1 LTREA
6 EVAGGG
12 KQQSRVLL
20 CGYYGEHNLGDDA
33 LLQVLLSQLP
43 ASLEPLVTA
52 HDQAQVR
59 ERFGVATTDR
69 RTLSGVLCS
78 LGRCQALV
86 LGGGSLLQ
94 DSTSFRS
101 LVYYA
106 VLILAARLQGKPVG
120 LWGQGLGPL
129 RRRRSRLLVRSL
141 LPWVTAISW
150 RDASS
155 AGLARSW
162 GVSGVLGSDPVWGLA
177 GPPWQGAGGPIV
189 LCWRPTPL
197 LAAEAWLPYLQALE
211 RLAVASDRAVLWL
224 PFHGAQDR
232 ALLDQLQLQS
242 LMPPA
247 LAERSRLLSVT
258 APAEAMELFARAGL
272 VVAMRLHGLILA
284 ARAGAPVAAL
294 SYDPKVAA
302 AAASISCP
310 CHPLEQ
316 PPPEDLAAQWL
327 ACLDDP
333 AEPARIQALIAGAE
347 CHRQVLERLS
357 EVLRRNGGSSLRGS
371 AA

>member
-1 LTREA
+1 MEVA
-6 EVAGGG
+6 VAGGDR
-12 KQQSRVLL
+12 QQGRTLL

-33 LLQVLLSQLP
+33 LLQMLLRQLP

-52 HDQAQVR
+52 HDQGQVR

-69 RTLSGVLCS
+69 RSLKGVLRS
-78 LGRCQALV
+78 LGHCQALV

-101 LVYYA
+101 LIYYA
-106 VLILAARLQGKPVG
+106 ALILAARLQGKPVA

-141 LPWVTAISW
+141 LPLATAISW

-155 AGLARSW
+155 ADLARSW
-162 GVSGVLGSDPVWGLA
+162 GVDGVLGSDPVWGLA
-177 GPPWQGAGGPIV
+177 GQPWQGAGGPIV

-197 LAAEAWLPYLQALE
+197 LMAESWRPYLQALE
-211 RLAVASDRAVLWL
+211 RLAVAADRAVLWF
-224 PFHGAQDR
+224 PFHGDQDR
-232 ALLDQLQLQS
+232 VLLEQLQQQGL
-242 LMPPA
+242 LPPA
-247 LAERSRLLSVT
+247 LAERSRTLSVA

-302 AAASISCP
+302 AAASIGCA
-310 CHPLEQ
+310 CHPLER
-316 PPPEDLAAQWL
+316 PAPADLAAQWQ
-327 ACLDDP
+327 ACLDHPGD
-333 AEPARIQALIAGAE
+333 AERIQELSARAD
-347 CHRQVLERLS
+347 CHRQVLERIS
-357 EVLRRNGGSSLRGS
+357 QVLQR
-371 AA
+371 A